1 MILRNILIIGMFYPK
16 EINQLFTSVVVACD
30 SGTVDNTA
38 GFTVELF
45 RCFFQTFFVFTTVNH
60 PPDEKFPHVG
70 KTSIEPTLL

>member
-1 MILRNILIIGMFYPK
+1 MFYPK

-45 RCFFQTFFVFTTVNH
+45 GCFFQTFFVHDRQSF
-60 PPDEKFPHVG
+60 PPMKNFPHVG